1 MNNDLLNI
9 PQSFQKIYKDYLNY
23 LNFEKGLSKNTINSY
38 AIDLRNYLIFLDENN
53 IKNLSEVISQH
64 ISDFLSLLNEMG
76 LEDTSRRR
84 YLSSIRTFH
93 KYLLMSKLTDN
104 DESEKIDLPR
114 SAKKLPETLS
124 LAEIDAM
131 LEQID
136 TATNAGIRDRA
147 IIETLYACGLR
158 VSELRNLTS
167 RNIIWE
173 YEILQIIGKGS
184 KERIVP
190 IGKSAQ
196 FWLKEYIEKVRP
208 IFLSINSDN
217 QFIFLNQRGNQLTRM
232 GIWKIIQNYA
242 AKIGIAE
249 KVSPH
254 TFRHSFAT
262 HLLEGGADIRAV
274 QEMLGHSDISTTQI
288 YTHLDKEYI
297 KEVHRHFHPK
307 A

>member
-124 LAEIDAM
+124 LAEIDAI

-208 IFLSINSDN
+208 IFLSTTGDN
-217 QFIFLNQRGNQLTRM
+217 QFIFLNQRGKQLTRM

-242 AKIGIAE
+242 TKIGIAE

>member
-124 LAEIDAM
+124 LAEIDAI

-208 IFLSINSDN
+208 IFISTNGDN
-217 QFIFLNQRGNQLTRM
+217 QFIFLNQRGKQLTRM

-242 AKIGIAE
+242 TKIGIAE

>member
-124 LAEIDAM
+124 LAEIDAI

-208 IFLSINSDN
+208 IFLSTTGDN
-217 QFIFLNQRGNQLTRM
+217 QFIFLNQRGKQLTRM

>member
-1 MNNDLLNI
+1 
-9 PQSFQKIYKDYLNY
+9 
-23 LNFEKGLSKNTINSY
+23 
-38 AIDLRNYLIFLDENN
+38 
-53 IKNLSEVISQH
+53 
-64 ISDFLSLLNEMG
+64 
-76 LEDTSRRR
+76 
-84 YLSSIRTFH
+84 
-93 KYLLMSKLTDN
+93 
-104 DESEKIDLPR
+104 
-114 SAKKLPETLS
+114 
-124 LAEIDAM
+124 
-131 LEQID
+131 
-136 TATNAGIRDRA
+136 GIRDRA

-208 IFLSINSDN
+208 IFLSTTGDN
-217 QFIFLNQRGNQLTRM
+217 QFIFLNQRGKQLTRM

-242 AKIGIAE
+242 TKIGIAE